1 MVTTCCTVT
10 VKFSSVML
18 VHGPITFRKRKFS
31 KVINTATTLIEIVD
45 EVSVVIEHLT
55 ANANGATDLGSIPA

>member
-18 VHGPITFRKRKFS
+18 VHGPIIFHKKRKFS
-31 KVINTATTLIEIVD
+31 KVINTATTLIEIL
-45 EVSVVIEHLT
+45 VSEQKP
-55 ANANGATDLGSIPA
+55 DLP